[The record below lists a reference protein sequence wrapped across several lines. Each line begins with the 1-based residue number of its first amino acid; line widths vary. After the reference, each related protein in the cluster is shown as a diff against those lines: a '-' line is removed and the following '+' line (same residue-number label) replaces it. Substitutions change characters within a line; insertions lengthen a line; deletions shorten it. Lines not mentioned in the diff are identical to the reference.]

1 MDCRQSTVFHFRCPS
16 SIRVALKDESNRQLI
31 SPSAYA
37 RRAIIRSLQVDGAI
51 RLNLGETVADKAVE
65 RFGSG
70 DHVMAAFDNRAS
82 PAGVSHAMGRCKSI
96 KRKSMPQSP

>member
-1 MDCRQSTVFHFRCPS
+1 MQISAVGVTYCSTARFKVRSSTEIFAMDCRQSTVFHFRCPS

-51 RLNLGETVADKAVE
+51 RLNLGEAVADKAAERSSVVE
-65 RFGSG
+65 TT
-70 DHVMAAFDNRAS
+70 
-82 PAGVSHAMGRCKSI
+82 
-96 KRKSMPQSP
+96 